1 MSFVEGEITVE
12 FGGTVGPAG
21 PAGNA
26 IPIAAGTVLAN
37 PTGSLA
43 NPVGVDAAGMRT
55 LLSAVGY
62 STYSEFLS
70 TTSTVIEISSGTYTV
85 PSDSTVIADVRGLTR
100 HWVGG
105 VFVKD
110 NTATIDGGCVIANT
124 AGDKYV
130 RQWDKTNAVPEFYRL
145 GVDSIASDT
154 DAISRALSQLN
165 NGGTVH
171 LQREKIYIG
180 ETVAIGKGCTITGG
194 TIKRAQLVR
203 TTLAAN
209 ASVAATSI
217 TVTSATGFRVG
228 MYIQIA
234 SGTAYADLATNDSTN
249 FSITNIVG
257 NVITLNQAV
266 QVAKSSGASVF
277 QIADQLNYSGAI
289 NANIDCNVY
298 LDNVTFDGNESQNA
312 ISRAW
317 TVNNLGVFSSR
328 LQNFRVNGCLIT
340 NQPSECFTIA
350 TRAWFTDCYFN
361 NVWGSCIHGSADNAA
376 DYEPGGIWI
385 NSCYFENVCRSTAAE
400 NGHSTELGVYTQ
412 SQNTQHVGFD
422 DCVLEDTNNGYIVSA
437 VSNLLSILRCRAKD
451 CKGIAFDA
459 NRTTA
464 IEGPI
469 VVDNQFQDCGNL
481 TIGGAGDVPT
491 NIGVRITGNVFVNT
505 AIRAVGLVDSLIGHN
520 TFRFNSTYQTNR
532 TSGYWHSLG
541 VDTALLVGYEC
552 DVIDNSIE
560 NESTASASLEF
571 GVYLYGFAA
580 NPLAL
585 RCDENRIVGFKTSVK
600 TLDNTPISP
609 WRNSISRNQITIP
622 VIAGNRFGI
631 ECTLSGTEITDNQ
644 IYSASSASVVGIRA
658 VGVDTDTT
666 PTLIAG
672 QIKNNKVV
680 GCVTWLRTSWF
691 DSIIDGNIYDGAYDW
706 LSGST
711 RQRHGINQK
720 IDTISGTRLLT
731 IGLGNGSLINGVLTM
746 NSTGG
751 GSLAT
756 PVVAGMKLYS
766 GDGAY
771 AIGEVLARSQTS
783 DLVQSRIALR
793 AASNVVTPVLND
805 DLVIDGVRGDV
816 TIRGSVGVGSIADGS
831 APNSTIYYSTTQ
843 SKLVYKNSAG
853 TVNVLY

>member
-1 MSFVEGEITVE
+1 MRCELSSF
-12 FGGTVGPAG
+12 F
-21 PAGNA
+21 
-26 IPIAAGTVLAN
+26 IPKTDREIAAGTVLAN
-37 PTGSLA
+37 PSGVLA
-43 NPVGVDAAGMRT
+43 NPVGVDAEDMRD
-55 LLSAVGY
+55 LISAVGY
-62 STYSEFLS
+62 NTYSEFLS

-110 NTATIDGGCVIANT
+110 NTATVDGGCVIANT

-171 LQREKIYIG
+171 LQREKTYIG

-209 ASVAATSI
+209 ASVSNTSI
-217 TVTSATGFRVG
+217 TVTSATGFRIG
-228 MYIQIA
+228 MSIQIA
-234 SGTAYADLATNDSTN
+234 NGTTYADLATNDSTN

-257 NVITLNQAV
+257 NVITLNQAI
-266 QVAKSSGASVF
+266 QVGKSSGASVF

-328 LQNFRVNGCLIT
+328 LQNFRVNGCLII
-340 NQPSECFTIA
+340 NQPSECFTVA

-361 NVWGSCIHGSADNAA
+361 NVWGSCIHGSAANLA
-376 DYEPGGIWI
+376 DYEPGGVWI

-464 IEGPI
+464 IDGPI

-481 TIGGAGDVPT
+481 TIGGAGDVP
-491 NIGVRITGNVFVNT
+491 IPPARGPAPGRPRLAGGKPQSGHFSRRRGDLDARHLWQFDCSGGV
-505 AIRAVGLVDSLIGHN
+505 
-520 TFRFNSTYQTNR
+520 
-532 TSGYWHSLG
+532 
-541 VDTALLVGYEC
+541 
-552 DVIDNSIE
+552 
-560 NESTASASLEF
+560 
-571 GVYLYGFAA
+571 
-580 NPLAL
+580 
-585 RCDENRIVGFKTSVK
+585 
-600 TLDNTPISP
+600 
-609 WRNSISRNQITIP
+609 SR
-622 VIAGNRFGI
+622 
-631 ECTLSGTEITDNQ
+631 
-644 IYSASSASVVGIRA
+644 
-658 VGVDTDTT
+658 
-666 PTLIAG
+666 
-672 QIKNNKVV
+672 
-680 GCVTWLRTSWF
+680 
-691 DSIIDGNIYDGAYDW
+691 
-706 LSGST
+706 
-711 RQRHGINQK
+711 
-720 IDTISGTRLLT
+720 
-731 IGLGNGSLINGVLTM
+731 
-746 NSTGG
+746 
-751 GSLAT
+751 
-756 PVVAGMKLYS
+756 S
-766 GDGAY
+766 GDGPENRCRCRGAALFRPHFASERIPLPESLPAAVRCAGGQHPHGVPDSSVSRGDDGGAAVDS
-771 AIGEVLARSQTS
+771 AIAEAGRFLQRG
-783 DLVQSRIALR
+783 ILR
-793 AASNVVTPVLND
+793 AAS
-805 DLVIDGVRGDV
+805 DGNRPSTDRLPATGTERRAISRHDALSGQRFLSGCGHAHDRDSPSPRHCGPLCQWLPRLSGDPGCPGLDACV
-816 TIRGSVGVGSIADGS
+816 DGS
-831 APNSTIYYSTTQ
+831 LFPAAR
-843 SKLVYKNSAG
+843 LVWLRCNDRPS
-853 TVNVLY
+853 L

>member
-1 MSFVEGEITVE
+1 MANRATIKTYFETGDKPTQAQFAAFVDSVPIWIVKSSSTWTSDNTILLTGEVGVE
-12 FGGTVGPAG
+12 SDAEVNPKKFKIGDGTTAWNSLPYANTGA
-21 PAGNA
+21 
-26 IPIAAGTVLAN
+26 IAANTVLAN
-37 PTGSLA
+37 PSGVLA

-110 NTATIDGGCVIANT
+110 NTATVDGGCVIANT
-124 AGDKYV
+124 AGDKYI

-228 MYIQIA
+228 MSIQIA

-289 NANIDCNVY
+289 NANVDCNVF

-317 TVNNLGVFSSR
+317 TVNNLGVFASR
-328 LQNFRVNGCLIT
+328 LQNFRVNGCLII
-340 NQPSECFTIA
+340 NQPSECFTVA

-361 NVWGSCIHGSADNAA
+361 NVWGSCIHGSAANLA
-376 DYEPGGIWI
+376 DYDPGGVWI

-422 DCVLEDTNNGYIVSA
+422 DCVLEDTNNGLI
-437 VSNLLSILRCRAKD
+437 NLLRGRVSSLR
-451 CKGIAFDA
+451 
-459 NRTTA
+459 
-464 IEGPI
+464 
-469 VVDNQFQDCGNL
+469 
-481 TIGGAGDVPT
+481 
-491 NIGVRITGNVFVNT
+491 
-505 AIRAVGLVDSLIGHN
+505 
-520 TFRFNSTYQTNR
+520 
-532 TSGYWHSLG
+532 
-541 VDTALLVGYEC
+541 
-552 DVIDNSIE
+552 
-560 NESTASASLEF
+560 
-571 GVYLYGFAA
+571 
-580 NPLAL
+580 
-585 RCDENRIVGFKTSVK
+585 
-600 TLDNTPISP
+600 
-609 WRNSISRNQITIP
+609 
-622 VIAGNRFGI
+622 
-631 ECTLSGTEITDNQ
+631 
-644 IYSASSASVVGIRA
+644 
-658 VGVDTDTT
+658 
-666 PTLIAG
+666 
-672 QIKNNKVV
+672 
-680 GCVTWLRTSWF
+680 
-691 DSIIDGNIYDGAYDW
+691 
-706 LSGST
+706 
-711 RQRHGINQK
+711 
-720 IDTISGTRLLT
+720 
-731 IGLGNGSLINGVLTM
+731 
-746 NSTGG
+746 
-751 GSLAT
+751 
-756 PVVAGMKLYS
+756 
-766 GDGAY
+766 
-771 AIGEVLARSQTS
+771 
-783 DLVQSRIALR
+783 
-793 AASNVVTPVLND
+793 
-805 DLVIDGVRGDV
+805 
-816 TIRGSVGVGSIADGS
+816 
-831 APNSTIYYSTTQ
+831 
-843 SKLVYKNSAG
+843 
-853 TVNVLY
+853 

>member
-1 MSFVEGEITVE
+1 MANFTVH
-12 FGGTVGPAG
+12 TVAQ
-21 PAGNA
+21 
-26 IPIAAGTVLAN
+26 
-37 PTGSLA
+37 
-43 NPVGVDAAGMRT
+43 T
-55 LLSAVGY
+55 LTTEQKTQARDNIDAVGY
-62 STYSEFLS
+62 KTYSEFLN
-70 TTSTVIEISSGTYTV
+70 SSGDVVSILSGIYTV
-85 PSDSTVIADVRGLTR
+85 PNDSTVISAVRGLTR
-100 HWVGG
+100 QWVGG
-105 VFVKD
+105 VFIKD
-110 NTATIDGGCVIANT
+110 NTATVDGGCVIANA

-130 RQWDKTNAVPEFYRL
+130 RQWDKINAVPEFYRL
-145 GVDSIASDT
+145 GINDIASDT
-154 DAISRALSQLN
+154 DAISRAISQLG

-171 LQREKIYIG
+171 LQREKTYIG
-180 ETVAIGKGCTITGG
+180 ETVGIGKGCRLVGG

-209 ASVAATSI
+209 ASIGATSV
-217 TVTSATGFRVG
+217 TVTSSTGFRVG
-228 MYIQIA
+228 MFVQIA
-234 SGTAYADLATNDSTN
+234 SGTAYADLATSDSTN

-257 NVITLNQAV
+257 NVITLSQAV
-266 QVAKSSGASVF
+266 QVAKSSGASFF

-289 NANIDCNVY
+289 NANVDCNVY
-298 LDNVTFDGNESQNA
+298 LDGVTFDGNESQNA
-312 ISRAW
+312 ISHSW

-328 LQNFRVNGCLIT
+328 LQNFRVNSCLIT

-361 NVWGSCIHGSADNAA
+361 NVWGSCIHGSASNLA
-376 DYEPGGIWI
+376 DYEPGGVWI
-385 NSCYFENVCRSTAAE
+385 NNCYFENVCRSTAAE
-400 NGHSTELGVYTQ
+400 NGHSTELGVYAQ

-437 VSNLLSILRCRAKD
+437 VSNLLSITRCRAKD

-469 VVDNQFQDCGNL
+469 VIDNQFQDCGNL

-505 AIRAVGLVDSLIGHN
+505 AIRAVGLVESLIGHN

-532 TSGYWHSLG
+532 DSGYWHNLG
-541 VDTALLVGYEC
+541 LATALMVGYEC

-580 NPLAL
+580 NPLAS
-585 RCDENRIVGFKTSVK
+585 RCDENRIVGFKTSIK
-600 TLDNTPISP
+600 TLDNTPSSP

-680 GCVTWLRTSWF
+680 GCTIWLRTSWF
-691 DSIIDGNIYDGAYDW
+691 DNIIDGNVYDGAYDW
-706 LSGST
+706 LSGAT
-711 RQRHGINQK
+711 RQRLGVNQK
-720 IDTISGTRLLT
+720 VDTVAGKRILSLT
-731 IGLGNGSLINGVLTM
+731 IGSQTLVNGMLQLVT
-746 NSTGG
+746 TAG

-756 PVVAGMKLYS
+756 PAEAGLDLYS
-766 GDGAY
+766 ADGSY
-771 AIGEVLARSQTS
+771 RIGKIVA
-783 DLVQSRIALR
+783 QSMSSNNAQSKIILR
-793 AASNVVTPVLND
+793 ATEHLINGPLND
-805 DLVIDGVRGDV
+805 DLVIDGVSGDA
-816 TIRGSVGVGSIADGS
+816 TIRGSLTIAG
-831 APNSTIYYSTTQ
+831 T
-843 SKLVYKNSAG
+843 KLVSYGANDSGGTGYK
-853 TVNVLY
+853 VLRVAN